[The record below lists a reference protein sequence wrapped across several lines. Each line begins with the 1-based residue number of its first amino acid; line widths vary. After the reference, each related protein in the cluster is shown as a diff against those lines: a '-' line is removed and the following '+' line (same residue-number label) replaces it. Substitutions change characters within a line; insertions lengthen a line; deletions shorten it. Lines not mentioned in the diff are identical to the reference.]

1 MKCAQLEMETYK
13 FFYEKEVNVLMN
25 TCTHPLQG
33 NYNMFLHVSDVYM
46 NDV

>member
-13 FFYEKEVNVLMN
+13 FFYEKEVNVLMH
-25 TCTHPLQG
+25 THPLQG
-33 NYNMFLHVSDVYM
+33 NYNMFLHVPVYM